1 MVDSGENLGVLP
13 FVPWVLSPFWG
24 PTGSILK
31 TSGLLDPGGS
41 LQLSPLGVPLRT
53 LELLVWIILGAQP
66 NLLNKLMTVWLF
78 VCSQICGSQ
87 AQNSKRVF
95 QDSVLNNFLPT
106 GRRWQ
111 WQWPVCGARQ
121 GCHKRPLQGFCLGE
135 RNSSEHSE
143 LEQGGAVSQG
153 PSRPSWR
160 PCWDS
165 VLSLLGLQVRLVGP
179 TWWSFEDPQGT
190 AATVGCCQGLLLQ
203 GEWPVWGSQ
212 VAPDL
217 AGQRLQQVYPEMA
230 GAPSSPGWAA
240 GVCTQRRRPVQGL
253 GAGLGG

>member
-95 QDSVLNNFLPT
+95 QTPPT
-106 GRRWQ
+106 SKTKMSTK
-111 WQWPVCGARQ
+111 
-121 GCHKRPLQGFCLGE
+121 H
-135 RNSSEHSE
+135 
-143 LEQGGAVSQG
+143 
-153 PSRPSWR
+153 
-160 PCWDS
+160 
-165 VLSLLGLQVRLVGP
+165 
-179 TWWSFEDPQGT
+179 FEDNEYVYDIDYGS
-190 AATVGCCQGLLLQ
+190 
-203 GEWPVWGSQ
+203 SQ
-212 VAPDL
+212 V
-217 AGQRLQQVYPEMA
+217 MH
-230 GAPSSPGWAA
+230 W
-240 GVCTQRRRPVQGL
+240 
-253 GAGLGG
+253 